1 MSAIANLVKGCP
13 LFHEIYDSEVE
24 AVLKDC
30 LVASYAPGDVI
41 IKQGEDGTDICV
53 ILSGKADITVDK
65 DGASQYIATISQGDI
80 FGEMVLINETK
91 RTANIICKEKCAV
104 LVLSF
109 DNFYKFFSKNPSVF
123 ALMVLNVTRLITKRL
138 KHSNTVIQELNAKI
152 EKNSSPDK
160 DEKAA

>member
-13 LFHEIYDSEVE
+13 LFHEIYDNEVE
-24 AVLKDC
+24 AVLADC
-30 LVASYAPGDVI
+30 LVASYSPGDII

-65 DGASQYIATISQGDI
+65 DGHSQFIATIGNGDI

-104 LVLSF
+104 LVMSF
-109 DNFYKFFSKNPSVF
+109 DNFYKVFSKNPSVF

-138 KHSNTVIQELNAKI
+138 KHSNSVIQELNAKLAKAT
-152 EKNSSPDK
+152 ED
-160 DEKAA
+160 KAA